1 MKVRAVP
8 KLFLVFFLEIVLKQI
23 VKKTLKIGHQPISGK
38 SVKAILENLPI
49 TKKSVKN
56 VLCGENQSVKMSVKA
71 I

>member
-38 SVKAILENLPI
+38 SVKAILEN
-49 TKKSVKN
+49 
-56 VLCGENQSVKMSVKA
+56 
-71 I
+71 